1 MIKDDRGDLV
11 LTKQIQIKDKEI
23 TSLNDV
29 VLNLKNILDGKE
41 AEITAYQNKQ
51 VALYDEV
58 KRLKIV
64 DEEHQKLNGKL
75 RLEITKLK
83 KDAKEMLQYP
93 W

>member
-1 MIKDDRGDLV
+1 MIKDNRGDLD

-29 VLNLKNILDGKE
+29 VVNLKNILDSKE

-58 KRLKIV
+58 KRLKVV
-64 DEEHQKLNGKL
+64 DEEHRKLNGKL

-93 W
+93 

>member
-1 MIKDDRGDLV
+1 MIKDNRGDLD

-29 VLNLKNILDGKE
+29 VLNLKNILDSKE

-58 KRLKIV
+58 KRLKVV
-64 DEEHQKLNGKL
+64 DEEHRKLNGKL

>member
-1 MIKDDRGDLV
+1 MIKDDRGDLD

-23 TSLNDV
+23 TSLNNV

-58 KRLKIV
+58 KRLKVV

>member
-1 MIKDDRGDLV
+1 MIKDNRGDLD

-29 VLNLKNILDGKE
+29 VVNLKNILDSKE

-58 KRLKIV
+58 KRLKVV
-64 DEEHQKLNGKL
+64 DEEHRKLNGKL

>member
-1 MIKDDRGDLV
+1 MIKDDRGDLD

-29 VLNLKNILDGKE
+29 VVNLKNILDSKE
-41 AEITAYQNKQ
+41 AENTAYQNKQ

>member
-1 MIKDDRGDLV
+1 MIKDNRGDLD

-29 VLNLKNILDGKE
+29 VVNLKNILDSKE

>member
-1 MIKDDRGDLV
+1 MIKDDRGDLD
-11 LTKQIQIKDKEI
+11 LTKQIQIKDREI

-29 VLNLKNILDGKE
+29 VVNLKNILDSKE

>member
-1 MIKDDRGDLV
+1 MIKDDRGDLD

-23 TSLNDV
+23 TSLNNV

-58 KRLKIV
+58 KRLKVV

-93 W
+93 